1 MGSMDQGFHRVS
13 FHHSFYRDPLGI
25 ITIIGYSGQILS
37 GWWFGTFFFYIYWE
51 SYSQLT
57 NIFQR
62 G

>member
-37 GWWFGTFFFYIYWE
+37 GWWFGTFLFLHI
-51 SYSQLT
+51 L
-57 NIFQR
+57 
-62 G
+62 